1 LLALLTQ
8 REAAELLRLHEF
20 TLMRLRISGGGP
32 KYIRFGKTRA
42 VRYRPADLEA
52 WLATKLVGSTSE
64 EPELPRPRRAP
75 IRKIPDVASE
85 PHQKGAD
92 D

>member
-1 LLALLTQ
+1 
-8 REAAELLRLHEF
+8 
-20 TLMRLRISGGGP
+20 
-32 KYIRFGKTRA
+32 